1 MSLWRIEVIFINS
14 FVKKYFNHNIS
25 KSIKIKKLTKSY
37 PKKLIRLKLFLK
49 KLILIKYYNII
60 FLKITGLAKVKVGL
74 IYEVSV
80 FNGDWHFC
88 SMSNQTGN
96 WSIQAKWLWTACTL
110 LFLPATSGFSS
121 QPKSSFCRWTTSFL
135 FLLFLLIYIWHCL
148 FPTNITSHLCANY
161 ISTPHPHR
169 RPCNN

>member
-1 MSLWRIEVIFINS
+1 MIFINS

-80 FNGDWHFC
+80 FNGD
-88 SMSNQTGN
+88 
-96 WSIQAKWLWTACTL
+96 
-110 LFLPATSGFSS
+110 
-121 QPKSSFCRWTTSFL
+121 
-135 FLLFLLIYIWHCL
+135 
-148 FPTNITSHLCANY
+148 
-161 ISTPHPHR
+161 
-169 RPCNN
+169 